1 MNKDKIRLR
10 SFILDTK
17 NALTQLE
24 GCGYLD
30 DSILDFFLGFI
41 KEFCISHNNY
51 TWNIFSTLFN
61 VLLSKCNK
69 KEEYIN
75 MRRWIK
81 RLTFPL
87 LLHDFILIPIHS
99 NTCHW
104 WILIICFPKK
114 GIKII
119 NDSNKDKNINILN
132 KYNENDE
139 CILKSS
145 IGWIICLDSLGY
157 TNVKKSEKQATI
169 INILKFLNIE
179 YNYNNEYKN
188 MRKSGFIFSEN
199 ISNDWYIIYNP
210 YNIPNQYNGYDCGL
224 YLIEYI
230 HWIFH
235 YNIDLINSMIK
246 KTLKSNIKWFSNNWI
261 KNRRI
266 SLKLIIIKIR
276 DNPDWIYNIKIKQ
289 EILSIFDN
297 GLEIEYN
304 NNELKYLTYNFS
316 NSCQNNYNSELYI
329 PNNSGP
335 ISSFLANKLDTLS
348 NRLNKYKRDS

>member
-1 MNKDKIRLR
+1 MLLLFLWFLFRDKNL
-10 SFILDTK
+10 LVDTK

-24 GCGYLD
+24 EYGYLD

-41 KEFCISHNNY
+41 KEFCISYNNY

-61 VLLSKCNK
+61 ILLSKCNK

-119 NDSNKDKNINILN
+119 KDSNKNINILT
-132 KYNENDE
+132 KYNENNENNE

-157 TNVKKSEKQATI
+157 TNVKKSEKQTII

-179 YNYNNEYKN
+179 YNYNNEYEK
-188 MRKSGFIFSEN
+188 MRKNGFIFSEN

-224 YLIEYI
+224 YLIEYT

-246 KTLKSNIKWFSNNWI
+246 KTLKNNKWFSDNWI

-276 DNPDWIYNIKIKQ
+276 DNPDWIYNTKIKQ
-289 EILSIFDN
+289 EILFIFDN
-297 GLEIEYN
+297 G
-304 NNELKYLTYNFS
+304 LKYLTYNNFS
-316 NSCQNNYNSELYI
+316 NSYQDNDNSELYI
-329 PNNSGP
+329 PNNYGP
-335 ISSFLANKLDTLS
+335 ISSFLANKLDILS
-348 NRLNKYKRDS
+348 NRLSKYKKDS

>member
-1 MNKDKIRLR
+1 MNEDKIRFR

-61 VLLSKCNK
+61 VLLSKCSK

-119 NDSNKDKNINILN
+119 KDSNKDKHINILN
-132 KYNENDE
+132 EYNENNE

-179 YNYNNEYKN
+179 YNYNNEYEN
-188 MRKSGFIFSEN
+188 MRRDGFIFSEN

-224 YLIEYI
+224 
-230 HWIFH
+230 
-235 YNIDLINSMIK
+235 
-246 KTLKSNIKWFSNNWI
+246 
-261 KNRRI
+261 RI

-276 DNPDWIYNIKIKQ
+276 DNPDWIYNMKIKQ

-297 GLEIEYN
+297 GLEIKYN
-304 NNELKYLTYNFS
+304 NNELKYLTYFS
-316 NSCQNNYNSELYI
+316 NSHQDNYNSELYI

-335 ISSFLANKLDTLS
+335 ISSFLANKLDILS